1 MNAVILAAGMG
12 KRLGELTE
20 HHTKCM
26 VQINGEMLI
35 DRMLTCL
42 SELALNKVVLVIGY
56 QGQKLRDYIGSTYKG
71 LPVEYIENPVYDQTN
86 NIYSLYL
93 ARKIL
98 SDDDTLLMESDLI
111 FDVEILRKLMDS
123 DSPNLVTVAK
133 YENWMDGTVV
143 KLSEQGKILDFI
155 SRDSFCFGDTQSY
168 YKTVNIY
175 RFSKAFFCRYY
186 SPFLK
191 AYIRSLGYNAYYEE
205 ALRVITSLDNIP
217 LKALVLDREK
227 WYEIDDAQDRE
238 IAEVLFAD
246 KERKLSLI
254 QKRYGGYWRFPN
266 LLDFCYLVNPFYP
279 PQRLKSEMTSSF
291 DTLLSAYPSGME
303 VNISLLAKIHKVRSE
318 FICPG
323 NGAAELIKIMM
334 ECMPG
339 KWGMVCPTFEEYINR
354 METQSVVFFVPTN
367 PDFHYTASE
376 LISFFAQKDLDVLLL
391 INPDNPSGNYIP
403 QEDLLR
409 LIAWGADRSVQ
420 IVLDESFIDFCTDSP
435 KSSLITNE
443 LLTRYRNLV
452 VVKSLSKSHGV
463 AGLRLGFVASA
474 DTLLIQSLRKKTP
487 IWNINSFAEFY
498 LQIFGK
504 YEREYEIACKQI
516 SDERILFYNLL
527 SQISFL
533 RVIPSQA
540 NFFLCEVIDTY
551 TGTELLEK
559 LLFEHSIFIKSCKG
573 KKGFEIKENYIR
585 IAIRSNEDNQKLI
598 GVLKKLDS

>member
-98 SDDDTLLMESDLI
+98 SDDDALLMESDLI

-155 SRDSFCFGDTQSY
+155 SRDSFCFGDTRSY

-227 WYEIDDAQDRE
+227 WYEIDDA
-238 IAEVLFAD
+238 
-246 KERKLSLI
+246 
-254 QKRYGGYWRFPN
+254 
-266 LLDFCYLVNPFYP
+266 
-279 PQRLKSEMTSSF
+279 
-291 DTLLSAYPSGME
+291 
-303 VNISLLAKIHKVRSE
+303 
-318 FICPG
+318 
-323 NGAAELIKIMM
+323 
-334 ECMPG
+334 
-339 KWGMVCPTFEEYINR
+339 
-354 METQSVVFFVPTN
+354 
-367 PDFHYTASE
+367 
-376 LISFFAQKDLDVLLL
+376 
-391 INPDNPSGNYIP
+391 
-403 QEDLLR
+403 
-409 LIAWGADRSVQ
+409 
-420 IVLDESFIDFCTDSP
+420 
-435 KSSLITNE
+435 
-443 LLTRYRNLV
+443 
-452 VVKSLSKSHGV
+452 
-463 AGLRLGFVASA
+463 
-474 DTLLIQSLRKKTP
+474 
-487 IWNINSFAEFY
+487 
-498 LQIFGK
+498 
-504 YEREYEIACKQI
+504 
-516 SDERILFYNLL
+516 
-527 SQISFL
+527 
-533 RVIPSQA
+533 
-540 NFFLCEVIDTY
+540 
-551 TGTELLEK
+551 
-559 LLFEHSIFIKSCKG
+559 
-573 KKGFEIKENYIR
+573 
-585 IAIRSNEDNQKLI
+585 
-598 GVLKKLDS
+598 